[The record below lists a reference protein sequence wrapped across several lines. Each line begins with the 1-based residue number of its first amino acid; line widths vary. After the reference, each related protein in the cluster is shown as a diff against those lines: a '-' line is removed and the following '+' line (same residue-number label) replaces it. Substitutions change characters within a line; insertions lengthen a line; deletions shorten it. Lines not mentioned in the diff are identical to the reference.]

1 MKSVTV
7 AVYDSDG
14 LNFVIKGVNAVEIV
28 KSILHGLRVNYVLV
42 DFRHAS
48 IEQCVDYETEKLE
61 DFAFYLDR

>member
-14 LNFVIKGVNAVEIV
+14 LNFVIKGVNALEITR
-28 KSILHGLRVNYVLV
+28 SIFHSLRINYV
-42 DFRHAS
+42 F
-48 IEQCVDYETEKLE
+48 VDYRFASFEQREDNEDCE